1 MLGGSVSTYDMEFKN
16 PNYVIGEPITDN
28 AEITIT
34 LDVPIWNKWEQ
45 GGFIAENF
53 EVINEEKKQIRL
65 LAGSGKIK
73 NLTFDTYERGLI
85 HVGFNFLI
93 EEIPQNS
100 QFFFEV
106 NQINSVTNE
115 IVGGELYEVAVPN
128 RPDFDADA
136 GTDQEVDAGNTITL
150 SALQISEDAIY
161 NWYDENGNLVHTGK
175 DFTLT
180 PDLTQKYKLEIIA
193 TLDGFKDYDE
203 VEITVN
209 KNKITALSPNPATS
223 NLFIDY
229 DIEETVSSAYFVLVQ
244 HTSSQSNQ
252 YIIDFTTNS
261 KQIDVSNLPNGTYS
275 LILVCDGQVMDYTN
289 LIIQ

>member
-1 MLGGSVSTYDMEFKN
+1 
-16 PNYVIGEPITDN
+16 
-28 AEITIT
+28 
-34 LDVPIWNKWEQ
+34 
-45 GGFIAENF
+45 
-53 EVINEEKKQIRL
+53 
-65 LAGSGKIK
+65 
-73 NLTFDTYERGLI
+73 
-85 HVGFNFLI
+85 
-93 EEIPQNS
+93 
-100 QFFFEV
+100 
-106 NQINSVTNE
+106 
-115 IVGGELYEVAVPN
+115 
-128 RPDFDADA
+128 
-136 GTDQEVDAGNTITL
+136 
-150 SALQISEDAIY
+150 
-161 NWYDENGNLVHTGK
+161 
-175 DFTLT
+175 LT